1 MKLLRE
7 IKGYKLA
14 VSYTVNE
21 SSGKMCSVVSI
32 VNSNL
37 ISLYGDEEGQSYK
50 LSVTREISSI
60 YIMYNMIDII
70 NIAVIYESC

>member
-1 MKLLRE
+1 
-7 IKGYKLA
+7 
-14 VSYTVNE
+14 
-21 SSGKMCSVVSI
+21 MCSVVSI